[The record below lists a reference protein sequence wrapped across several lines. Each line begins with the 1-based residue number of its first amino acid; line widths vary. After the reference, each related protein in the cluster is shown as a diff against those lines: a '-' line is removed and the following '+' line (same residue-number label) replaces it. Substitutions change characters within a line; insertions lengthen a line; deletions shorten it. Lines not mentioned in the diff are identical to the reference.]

1 MSRLGW
7 LLSHPEFRKNP
18 LRVSSGVVSWEI
30 HKLLSRNMSLEL
42 DGLKLTARPIDGN
55 GRLICYFGAK
65 FDPIFDFLKTYL
77 REGMVFVDVGANIG
91 SHAINAARLVGRTGS
106 VFAFEADPDTYRI
119 LAENI
124 ESNNLRN
131 IMATQT
137 CVSDHAG
144 TLSFYKHKDS
154 AKSSI
159 VDRGEKVSV
168 TLPSDTLDNLIPANT
183 KIDILKV
190 DVEGA
195 ELSVLR
201 GARQFFDDQRRPSVV
216 IIEVFDV
223 RDNADRSQGI
233 REVLEGYGYK
243 FYLFDGHRLAPLS
256 GSALNAFALHESAV
270 PQVMA
275 KFSSHHETL
284 SRSRT

>member
-7 LLSHPEFRKNP
+7 LLSHPEFRKHP
-18 LRVSSGVVSWEI
+18 VRVSSGVVSWEV
-30 HKLLSRNMSLEL
+30 HKLLSRNMSLKL

-55 GRLICYFGAK
+55 GRLICYFGTK

-106 VFAFEADPDTYRI
+106 VFAFEADPDTYQL
-119 LAENI
+119 LADNI
-124 ESNNLRN
+124 KSNSLRN
-131 IMATQT
+131 IVLKQT
-137 CVSDHAG
+137 CVSDHVG

-159 VDRGEKVSV
+159 VDRGEKLSV
-168 TLPSDTLDNLIPANT
+168 TLPSDTLDNLVPADT

-201 GARQFFDDQRRPSVV
+201 GGRTVFTDQRRPSVV

-223 RDNADRSQGI
+223 RDNTDKSEGI

-243 FYLFDGHRLAPLS
+243 FYLFDGRKLTPLS
-256 GSALNAFALHESAV
+256 GSALNAFAVHESAL
-270 PQVMA
+270 PQTLA
-275 KFSSHHETL
+275 KFSHA
-284 SRSRT
+284 

>member
-7 LLSHPEFRKNP
+7 LLSHPEFRKHP
-18 LRVSSGVVSWEI
+18 VRVSSGVVSWEV
-30 HKLLSRNMSLEL
+30 HKLLSRNMSLKL

-55 GRLICYFGAK
+55 GRLICYFGTK

-106 VFAFEADPDTYRI
+106 VFAFEADPDTYQL
-119 LAENI
+119 LADNI
-124 ESNNLRN
+124 KSNSLRN
-131 IMATQT
+131 IVLKQT
-137 CVSDHAG
+137 CVSDHVG

-159 VDRGEKVSV
+159 VDRGEKLSV
-168 TLPSDTLDNLIPANT
+168 TLPSDPLDNLVPADT

-201 GARQFFDDQRRPSVV
+201 GGRTVFTDQRRPSVV

-223 RDNADRSQGI
+223 RDNTDKSEGI

-243 FYLFDGHRLAPLS
+243 FYLFDGRKLTPLS
-256 GSALNAFALHESAV
+256 GSALNAFAVHESAL
-270 PQVMA
+270 PQTLA
-275 KFSSHHETL
+275 KFSHA
-284 SRSRT
+284 

>member
-7 LLSHPEFRKNP
+7 LLSHPEFRKHP
-18 LRVSSGVVSWEI
+18 VRVSSGVVSWEI
-30 HKLLSRNMSLEL
+30 HKLLSRNMALEL

-55 GRLICYFGAK
+55 GRLICYFGTK
-65 FDPIFDFLKTYL
+65 FDTIFDFLKTYL
-77 REGMVFVDVGANIG
+77 KQGMVFVDVGANIG
-91 SHAINAARLVGRTGS
+91 SHAINAARLVGASGA
-106 VFAFEADPDTYRI
+106 VFAFEADPDTYR
-119 LAENI
+119 LLDENI
-124 ESNNLRN
+124 KSNGLRN
-131 IMATQT
+131 IVLKQT
-137 CVSDHAG
+137 CVSDHVG

-159 VDRGEKVSV
+159 IDRGERDSV

-195 ELSVLR
+195 ELSVLS
-201 GARQFFDDQRRPSVV
+201 GARTVFSDHRRPSIV

-223 RDNADRSQGI
+223 RDNQDKSEGI

-243 FYLFDGHRLAPLS
+243 FYLFDGHVLIPLS
-256 GSALNAFALHESAV
+256 GNALNAFAVHESV
-270 PQVMA
+270 LPQTLA
-275 KFSSHHETL
+275 KFSHS
-284 SRSRT
+284 

>member
-7 LLSHPEFRKNP
+7 LLSHPEFRKHP
-18 LRVSSGVVSWEI
+18 VRVSSGVMSWEV

-55 GRLICYFGAK
+55 GRLICYFGTK

-77 REGMVFVDVGANIG
+77 QEGMVFVDVGANIG

-106 VFAFEADPDTYRI
+106 VFAFEADPDTYHL
-119 LAENI
+119 LADNI
-124 ESNNLRN
+124 KSNSLRN
-131 IMATQT
+131 IVLKQT
-137 CVSDHAG
+137 CVSDHVG

-159 VDRGEKVSV
+159 VDRGEKLSV
-168 TLPSDTLDNLIPANT
+168 TLPSDTLDNLVPADT

-201 GARQFFDDQRRPSVV
+201 GGRTVFSDQRRPSVV

-223 RDNADRSQGI
+223 RDNTDKSEGI

-243 FYLFDGHRLAPLS
+243 FYLFDGHKLAPLS
-256 GSALNAFALHESAV
+256 GSALNAFAVHESAL
-270 PQVMA
+270 PQTLA
-275 KFSSHHETL
+275 KFSHA
-284 SRSRT
+284 

>member
-18 LRVSSGVVSWEI
+18 IRVSSGVVSWEI

-91 SHAINAARLVGRTGS
+91 SHAINAARLVGGTGS

-183 KIDILKV
+183 KTDILKV

-201 GARQFFDDQRRPSVV
+201 GARQFFNDQRRPSVV

-243 FYLFDGHRLAPLS
+243 FYLFDGRRLAPLS
-256 GSALNAFALHESAV
+256 GSALNAFALHESVV

-284 SRSRT
+284 GRSRT

>member
-18 LRVSSGVVSWEI
+18 IRVSSGVVSWEI

-131 IMATQT
+131 IMPTQT
-137 CVSDHAG
+137 CVSDHVG

-183 KIDILKV
+183 KTDILKV

-243 FYLFDGHRLAPLS
+243 FYLFDGRRLAPLS
-256 GSALNAFALHESAV
+256 GSALNAFALHELAV

-275 KFSSHHETL
+275 KFSSHHKTL
-284 SRSRT
+284 GRSRT

>member
-7 LLSHPEFRKNP
+7 LLSHPEFRKHP
-18 LRVSSGVVSWEI
+18 VRVSSGVVSWEV
-30 HKLLSRNMSLEL
+30 HKLLSRNMSLKL

-55 GRLICYFGAK
+55 GRLICYFGTK

-77 REGMVFVDVGANIG
+77 QEGMVFVDVGANIG

-106 VFAFEADPDTYRI
+106 VFAFEADPDTYQL
-119 LAENI
+119 LADNI
-124 ESNNLRN
+124 KSNSLRN
-131 IMATQT
+131 IVLKQT
-137 CVSDHAG
+137 CVSDHVG

-159 VDRGEKVSV
+159 VDRGEKLSV
-168 TLPSDTLDNLIPANT
+168 TLPSDTLDNLVPADT

-201 GARQFFDDQRRPSVV
+201 GGRTVFTDQRRPSVV

-223 RDNADRSQGI
+223 RDNTDKSDGI
-233 REVLEGYGYK
+233 REVLEAYGYK
-243 FYLFDGHRLAPLS
+243 FYLFDGRKLTPLS
-256 GSALNAFALHESAV
+256 GSALNAFAVHESAL
-270 PQVMA
+270 PQTLA
-275 KFSSHHETL
+275 KFSHA
-284 SRSRT
+284 